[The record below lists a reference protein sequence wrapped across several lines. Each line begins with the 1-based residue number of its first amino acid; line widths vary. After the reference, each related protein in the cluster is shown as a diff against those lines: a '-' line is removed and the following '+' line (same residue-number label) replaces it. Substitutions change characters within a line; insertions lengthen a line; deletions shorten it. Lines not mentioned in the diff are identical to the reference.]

1 MIAIL
6 GAASLAFCPGHR
18 LPLSRSSQITLREPL
33 AVMQFDDVTKRSAV
47 PPAQKAESP
56 EDDSAGVERGVR
68 ALGFL
73 VGGLSGN
80 VILSVVEGLTSSG
93 SAPTPTPTS
102 TVAEVAKAPFKN
114 DGLYNSVLPLFET
127 GVIPS
132 LSLPSFAGG
141 DTVRAVNSKANEK
154 YKFMFPAA
162 EAPPPAV
169 QPPPLQPAVEAV
181 VQPVAQ
187 AVVQPVAEA
196 VVQPVAEAA
205 AGLSG
210 PTGGSLPDDG
220 MTQLQQLQQQ
230 LQQLQ
235 QQQQQLQQ
243 QQQPP
248 PQDAGSA
255 ALSQLQDTGSS
266 ALSQLAAA
274 LSPLPQPALAADVLP
289 LGAEHAAS
297 SLGTS
302 SVSLATSLDGATFAL
317 ASGTGGVGLL
327 AHLLVPL
334 LFGVLGAVGFDVLS
348 KQDGGAADVIRGGG
362 KLVDQA
368 GQTLWA
374 SVQGG
379 QEVPASNTG
388 SQEVPARRRM
398 PWEEDGDL
406 QRQWEEEQKDLR
418 K

>member
-1 MIAIL
+1 MISIAASL

-18 LPLSRSSQITLREPL
+18 PPLSRSSQITLREPPVGDGL
-33 AVMQFDDVTKRSAV
+33 RLSPAVMQFDDVTKRSAV
-47 PPAQKAESP
+47 PPAQKAEAESP
-56 EDDSAGVERGVR
+56 VDDGAGIERGVR
-68 ALGFL
+68 ILGFL
-73 VGGLSGN
+73 VGGLTGN
-80 VILSVVEGLTSSG
+80 VILSAVEGLTSSG
-93 SAPTPTPTS
+93 SAPSPVVQS

-114 DGLYNSVLPLFET
+114 DGLYNSVLPLFES

-132 LSLPSFAGG
+132 LALPGFAGG
-141 DTVRAVNSKANEK
+141 DTVRSINSKTNEK
-154 YKFMFPAA
+154 YKFMFPAS
-162 EAPPPAV
+162 EPPPPAV
-169 QPPPLQPAVEAV
+169 QLPPLQPVAEAV
-181 VQPVAQ
+181 VQPA
-187 AVVQPVAEA
+187 AEA

-210 PTGGSLPDDG
+210 TTGGSLPDDG

-243 QQQPP
+243 QPP
-248 PQDAGSA
+248 PQ

-274 LSPLPQPALAADVLP
+274 LSPLPQPAFAADVLP

-297 SLGTS
+297 SLATS
-302 SVSLATSLDGATFAL
+302 SVSLATSLDGASFAL
-317 ASGTGGVGLL
+317 ASDTGGLGLL

-334 LFGVLGAVGFDVLS
+334 LFGVLGAVGFDVLA
-348 KQDGGAADVIRGGG
+348 KQDGGAADAIKGGG

>member
-1 MIAIL
+1 MAAMAAIAASV
-6 GAASLAFCPGHR
+6 GAASLAFCPGQRPPLTRSNQIVGDGLR
-18 LPLSRSSQITLREPL
+18 LSP

-47 PPAQKAESP
+47 PPTQKVESP
-56 EDDSAGVERGVR
+56 EDDGAGVERGVR

-73 VGGLSGN
+73 VGGLTGN

-93 SAPTPTPTS
+93 SAPAPTPTS

-114 DGLYNSVLPLFET
+114 DGLYKSVLPLFET

-132 LSLPSFAGG
+132 LSLPGFAGG

-181 VQPVAQ
+181 VQPVA
-187 AVVQPVAEA
+187 
-196 VVQPVAEAA
+196 EAA
-205 AGLSG
+205 TVLSG

-235 QQQQQLQQ
+235 QLQQQQQQQLQQ
-243 QQQPP
+243 Q

-274 LSPLPQPALAADVLP
+274 LSPLPQPALAADVVP
-289 LGAEHAAS
+289 LAAEHASS
-297 SLGTS
+297 SLAATS

-348 KQDGGAADVIRGGG
+348 KQEGGAADAIKGGG
-362 KLVDQA
+362 KLVDHA

-374 SVQGG
+374 SVQGD
-379 QEVPASNTG
+379 QEVPASNTD